1 MKYEDFVEGNRLVP
15 SDEAKSKKIQRI
27 LAALKKRR
35 MTRQE
40 ISAVTGI
47 PLESVCG
54 RVHEL
59 LDSNR
64 VEVCGSVLCRETGKD
79 REVLRVAKVR
89 RVAV

>member
-1 MKYEDFVEGNRLVP
+1 MTNEPKHQ
-15 SDEAKSKKIQRI
+15 KIQRI

-79 REVLRVAKVR
+79 REVLRIKRKGRLVG
-89 RVAV
+89 